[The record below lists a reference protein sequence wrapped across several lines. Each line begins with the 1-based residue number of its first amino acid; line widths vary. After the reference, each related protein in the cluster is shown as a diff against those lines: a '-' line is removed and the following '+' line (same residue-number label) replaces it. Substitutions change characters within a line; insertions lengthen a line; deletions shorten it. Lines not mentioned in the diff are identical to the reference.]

1 MMKNR
6 AAAVMAAFTILFV
19 GLTIGFSLGR
29 SLTKAPIQVTIV
41 QEPTAPRHQ
50 TVPTVPSLPAE
61 TTLPP
66 ATEAE
71 PAQPGTVNINTAG
84 LDELCSLPGI
94 GPVLAQRII
103 DYRSEHGAFSCVEEL
118 TLVSGI
124 GEKKLEA
131 IQDFAVTG
139 G

>member
-6 AAAVMAAFTILFV
+6 AAAVMAALTILFV
-19 GLTIGFSLGR
+19 GLTVGFSLGR
-29 SLTKAPIQVTIV
+29 FVTKAPIQVTIV
-41 QEPTAPRHQ
+41 QEPTAPPGQ
-50 TVPTVPSLPAE
+50 TVPTEASLPAE
-61 TTLPP
+61 TALPP

-71 PAQPGTVNINTAG
+71 PTEPGLININSAD

-103 DYRSEHGAFSCVEEL
+103 DYRTEHGPFSCLEEL

-124 GEKKLEA
+124 GTKKLEA